1 MQLLVLFYAF
11 AIGVSFSATFV
22 TLAYIAWKYDKRK
35 TKYKISQT
43 VLDIVIRMGYGVAN
57 VVNVLL
63 GNTLWSAALTGF
75 VFGGLFAVGSH
86 QLELP
91 RELFGAEDKKTEWKF
106 HIAIPLLTTFVFV
119 ILIRAL
125 NTRFVFL

>member
-1 MQLLVLFYAF
+1 
-11 AIGVSFSATFV
+11 
-22 TLAYIAWKYDKRK
+22 
-35 TKYKISQT
+35 
-43 VLDIVIRMGYGVAN
+43 MGY
-57 VVNVLL
+57 NVLL
-63 GNTLWSAALTGF
+63 GNTLWSAAAALTVF
-75 VFGGLFAVGSH
+75 VFWRIVHGRGSH